1 VLKSV
6 YEAKRMARGLGVLD
20 SGHHTENRIANHGI
34 IVLGTILARS
44 VMVCVGHAWG
54 LLSISHRAWGYR

>member
-1 VLKSV
+1 
-6 YEAKRMARGLGVLD
+6 MARGLGVLD

-34 IVLGTILARS
+34 IVFGTILARS
-44 VMVCVGHAWG
+44 VMVCAGHAWG

>member
-1 VLKSV
+1 MLKSV
-6 YEAKRMARGLGVLD
+6 YEVKRMARGLGVLD

-44 VMVCVGHAWG
+44 VMVCAGHAWV
-54 LLSISHRAWGYR
+54 S